1 MPIIIT
7 FTDVAFRYRIYQAN
21 RMLACREM
29 GGIRFTLTHVS
40 EKGTRIDI
48 QKLARRADAE
58 KCAHMM
64 ADSEPWITLQRD
76 FDASF
81 TMLTHPEREVYLA
94 ISNLEIT
101 GFVML
106 NMHGSFPHLQSVCV
120 SPQWRNKGI
129 GTQLIDYAEKRLF
142 NETPNVFVCVS
153 SFHRR
158 PLGLFERR
166 GYEVIGILN
175 NWIASGYS
183 QILLRKSIGP
193 LTGFKGSSS
202 RGVEDRTLAI
212 DYGK

>member
-1 MPIIIT
+1 MTNAP
-7 FTDVAFRYRIYQAN
+7 
-21 RMLACREM
+21 
-29 GGIRFTLTHVS
+29 
-40 EKGTRIDI
+40 EKETRIDI
-48 QKLARRADAE
+48 LKLAQGADAE

-64 ADSEPWITLQRD
+64 ADSEPWITLRRD

-81 TMLTHPEREVYLA
+81 KMLTHPEREVYLA
-94 ISNLEIT
+94 ISDREIT

-120 SPQWRNKGI
+120 APQWRNKGI

-166 GYEVIGILN
+166 GYETIGILN

-193 LTGFKGSSS
+193 LTGFKGTSLG
-202 RGVEDRTLAI
+202 GVENRTLTI